1 MAILTY
7 AKIAPAICARKYWQD
22 WLRHMSAFVYDGVIG
37 AFRVVGTLTGIA
49 DLVYVRAASTVNLGA
64 TYDAGTLTAAANGA
78 LVLDQVALVATN
90 RVLIKNQSTLAHNG
104 IYDVVDPGD
113 ETHPFILT
121 RSSDCDSA
129 EDLAAKPVIVVTEG
143 VANVSTGLQLLSN
156 GDIELGVT
164 GLRFSQFTGGV
175 SGVTADQLDA
185 IGLAA
190 SPSASNVFAT
200 MDDLDGL
207 GGGSS
212 FTADQSAA
220 VTGATTPSATNVFV
234 TVTDTGWVSLGS
246 ATGTDGTLSFNAS
259 DWWSRLIDQSGS
271 GYGYKEFLFVA
282 TLTGNCR
289 ASVLVPY
296 QEITH
301 GYGYFMYVPGG
312 QITASATLNGNSSV
326 TSFTISGGAY
336 TFVKV
341 EVYGRYGR

>member
-1 MAILTY
+1 
-7 AKIAPAICARKYWQD
+7 
-22 WLRHMSAFVYDGVIG
+22 MSAFVYDGVIG
-37 AFRVVGTLTGIA
+37 AFRLVGTLTGIA

-64 TYDAGTLTAAANGA
+64 TYDAGTLTAVANGT
-78 LVLDQVALVATN
+78 LVLDQVSLVATN
-90 RVLIKNQSTLAHNG
+90 RVLLKNQSTLAHNG

-129 EDLAAKPVIVVTEG
+129 EDLATMPVVVVTEG
-143 VANVSTGLQLLSN
+143 TANASTGLQLLSN

-175 SGVTADQLDA
+175 SGVTSDQLDA

-207 GGGSS
+207 GGGGSS

-220 VTGATTPSATNVFV
+220 ITGATTPSGTNMFI
-234 TVTDTGWVSLGS
+234 TVVDTGWVSLGS
-246 ATGTDGTLSFNAS
+246 ATGTSSPLTFNAS

-282 TLTGNCR
+282 TLNGQYR

-296 QEITH
+296 QDIAH
-301 GYGYFMYVPGG
+301 GYVYYMYVPGG
-312 QITASATLNGNSSV
+312 NVYVSATVSGNSSV
-326 TSFTISGGAY
+326 TSFTISGTS

-341 EVYGRYGR
+341 EAYGRYGR

>member
-1 MAILTY
+1 MDILTY
-7 AKIAPAICARKYWQD
+7 AKIAPAICARKHWQD

-64 TYDAGTLTAAANGA
+64 TYDAGTLTAVANGA

-90 RVLIKNQSTLAHNG
+90 RALLKNQSTLAHNG

-129 EDLAAKPVIVVTEG
+129 EDLAAMPVVVVTEG
-143 VANVSTGLQLLSN
+143 TANASTGLQLLSN

-175 SGVTADQLDA
+175 SGVTSDQLDA

-207 GGGSS
+207 GGGGSS

-220 VTGATTPSATNVFV
+220 ITGATTPSGSNMFI
-234 TVTDTGWVSLGS
+234 TVVDTGWVSLGS
-246 ATGTDGTLSFNAS
+246 EIGTSSYLSFNVS
-259 DWWSRLIDQSGS
+259 DWWSRLIDQSV

-282 TLTGNCR
+282 TLTGNYK
-289 ASVLVPY
+289 ASVLVPH
-296 QEITH
+296 QEISEE
-301 GYGYFMYVPGG
+301 YGYFMYVPGG
-312 QITASATLNGNSSV
+312 QIVARTTSGSSRV
-326 TSFTISGGAY
+326 TSFSISGGSY